1 MTKSSDV
8 EQSIKTFILAEFLP
22 GEDPSQ
28 LTDSTPLVSA
38 GILDSI
44 ATLRLVEFLERTFSI
59 EMAAHETDAEHLDT
73 IERIASLVRTKG
85 GVIAPK

>member
-1 MTKSSDV
+1 MTNPSAI
-8 EQSIKTFILAEFLP
+8 EKTLKDFILNEFLA

-28 LTDSTPLVSA
+28 LTDSTPLITT

-44 ATLRLVEFLERTFSI
+44 ATLRLVAFLEKTFSV

-73 IERIASLVRTKG
+73 VERIARLVRSKG
-85 GVIAPK
+85 GVAPV

>member
-1 MTKSSDV
+1 MTNPSAI
-8 EQSIKTFILAEFLP
+8 EQALKAFILSEFLA

-28 LTDSTPLVSA
+28 LTEVTPLITT

-44 ATLRLVEFLERTFSI
+44 ATLRLVAFLEKTFSI

-73 IERIASLVRTKG
+73 IERIARLVRSKG
-85 GVIAPK
+85 GVAPA